1 MKRFDRRRLL
11 TSSAGD
17 EGAGGAGRR
26 FGAGGAGP
34 SATVATPAGPSGRP
48 AARWSPSGASPASPP
63 FSPLGRSP
71 EGWRRLRESH
81 DAAAAPVMDV
91 AIDLVAP
98 GLYIGNVR
106 GAKRSKRLQAEGVTH
121 ILNCSPMVPCF
132 HRDKFRYLE
141 LEVYDDSDEDIAQ
154 HFEAAIAFVR
164 EGRAAGGVF
173 VHCFAGTSRSAALV
187 AAYLIREMALDLGEA
202 LATIKRA
209 RASVRPNAG
218 FMEQLGRWARDDAER
233 RGGAGEAPGGPPGRR
248 APARAGGGR
257 GSPSSRSRTWP
268 GRRTRARAPAPA
280 RRPGRRLPRPARARP
295 SGRGA
300 GARPPG
306 PPPRPTWSSPAPLP
320 V

>member
-17 EGAGGAGRR
+17 EGAGRG

-106 GAKRSKRLQAEGVTH
+106 GAKRSKRLQAEGITH

-132 HRDKFRYLE
+132 HRDKFCYLE

-187 AAYLIREMALDLGEA
+187 AAYLIREEALDLEEA

-209 RASVRPNAG
+209 RASVRPNPG
-218 FMEQLGRWARDDAER
+218 FMEQLGHWARDDAER
-233 RGGAGEAPGGPPGRR
+233 GGGAWGDRGAGEEGPST
-248 APARAGGGR
+248 GGGGEGEPVFQIEDVLGEA
-257 GSPSSRSRTWP
+257 GSGTGASP
-268 GRRTRARAPAPA
+268 GAAAGPRAAASGKGTALRVGCEGIPLGAEAALAPH
-280 RRPGRRLPRPARARP
+280 
-295 SGRGA
+295 
-300 GARPPG
+300 
-306 PPPRPTWSSPAPLP
+306 
-320 V
+320 

>member
-1 MKRFDRRRLL
+1 MQVKRFDRRRLL
-11 TSSAGD
+11 PSSASPGG
-17 EGAGGAGRR
+17 EGGEIANRGFA
-26 FGAGGAGP
+26 AGGAGP
-34 SATVATPAGPSGRP
+34 SGTVATPAGPSGRP
-48 AARWSPSGASPASPP
+48 LARWSPSEASPASPP

-81 DAAAAPVMDV
+81 DAASAPVMDV

-106 GAKRSKRLQAEGVTH
+106 GAKRSKRLQAEGITH

-132 HRDKFRYLE
+132 HRDKFCYLE

-187 AAYLIREMALDLGEA
+187 AAYLIREEALDLEEA

-209 RASVRPNAG
+209 RASVRPNPG
-218 FMEQLGRWARDDAER
+218 FMEQLAHWARDDAER
-233 RGGAGEAPGGPPGRR
+233 GSGAWGDRGAGEGLSTGGGGEGEPVFQIEDVLGEPSSGTGVSPGAALGPPAAASGKGVALRVGGEGTPPG
-248 APARAGGGR
+248 APATLT
-257 GSPSSRSRTWP
+257 PH
-268 GRRTRARAPAPA
+268 
-280 RRPGRRLPRPARARP
+280 
-295 SGRGA
+295 
-300 GARPPG
+300 
-306 PPPRPTWSSPAPLP
+306 
-320 V
+320 

>member
-233 RGGAGEAPGGPPGRR
+233 RGGGWGGAGGPPGEEGPGPGGGGGGEPVFQIGDVAGEAGPGAGAGPGA
-248 APARAGGGR
+248 APGPPAAAPGKGAALRAGGG
-257 GSPSSRSRTWP
+257 GAPP
-268 GRRTRARAPAPA
+268 GAAPAPD
-280 RRPGRRLPRPARARP
+280 
-295 SGRGA
+295 
-300 GARPPG
+300 
-306 PPPRPTWSSPAPLP
+306 
-320 V
+320 VV

>member
-17 EGAGGAGRR
+17 EGAGGAGRG
-26 FGAGGAGP
+26 FGAGGTGP

-233 RGGAGEAPGGPPGRR
+233 RGGGWGGAGGPPGEEGPGPGGGGGGEPVFQIEDVAGEAGPGAGAGPGA
-248 APARAGGGR
+248 APGPPAAAPGKGAALRAGGG
-257 GSPSSRSRTWP
+257 GAPP
-268 GRRTRARAPAPA
+268 GAAPAPD
-280 RRPGRRLPRPARARP
+280 
-295 SGRGA
+295 
-300 GARPPG
+300 
-306 PPPRPTWSSPAPLP
+306 
-320 V
+320 VV

>member
-233 RGGAGEAPGGPPGRR
+233 RGGGWGGAGGPPGEE
-248 APARAGGGR
+248 G
-257 GSPSSRSRTWP
+257 
-268 GRRTRARAPAPA
+268 
-280 RRPGRRLPRPARARP
+280 
-295 SGRGA
+295 
-300 GARPPG
+300 PG
-306 PPPRPTWSSPAPLP
+306 PGGES
-320 V
+320 

>member
-17 EGAGGAGRR
+17 EGAGGAGRG

-218 FMEQLGRWARDDAER
+218 FMEQLGRWARADAER
-233 RGGAGEAPGGPPGRR
+233 RGGGRGGGGGPPPPR
-248 APARAGGGR
+248 
-257 GSPSSRSRTWP
+257 
-268 GRRTRARAPAPA
+268 
-280 RRPGRRLPRPARARP
+280 RRP
-295 SGRGA
+295 A
-300 GARPPG
+300 GARPGRQWRRPWPG
-306 PPPRPTWSSPAPLP
+306 CRPGSQVWRARCRSCRGRGRKRARAREPRGRWAPKAAAAAAAAARQGRGEP
-320 V
+320 EQI